1 MIFFQ
6 RTNGF
11 YRLCLLITNGFC
23 YFRLLKT
30 NGFNL
35 FRLFIPNGFVIFVPE
50 LLIEEAWTK
59 IFIAIILGGKMIL
72 RN

>member
-1 MIFFQ
+1 
-6 RTNGF
+6 
-11 YRLCLLITNGFC
+11 
-23 YFRLLKT
+23 LLKT